1 MMKIKANRVNVLIED
16 NGPGISEEDRGQIFQ
31 PFFQGKQQGQSPV
44 KGSGLGLA
52 ISREYVENGGGTIR
66 LLPSSHGA
74 RFSLTLPRAAEE
86 AP

>member
-1 MMKIKANRVNVLIED
+1 MKDKGNRVNVLIED
-16 NGPGISEEDRGQIFQ
+16 NGPGISEEDRAQIFQ
-31 PFFQGKQQGQSPV
+31 PFFQGKQQGQSPI

-52 ISREYVENGGGTIR
+52 ISREYVENGGGTLR

-74 RFSLTLPRAAEE
+74 RFSMTLPRAAEE